1 MTAIDLYL
9 VRHGQTYFNLTRRLQ
24 GYSDAPLT
32 ESGIHDGHLAG
43 QRLAN
48 VHFAGAYSSDLT
60 RAIHTAKYLLSE
72 NQAGSPIWPQQ
83 LPDFRE
89 ENFGSFEG
97 IDSQVALTQLN
108 AFSDTF
114 YADYSDMITKR
125 GMDESMNLFAMD
137 DPYKLAEYYDH
148 FIKRVKNGFK
158 FLLEEH
164 KDGDQVLVV
173 AHGTTIRAIVDYFG
187 HSELAVNSISNG
199 AVTKI
204 HLSEEGGRVDIFND
218 SETVFNVK

>member
-24 GYSDAPLT
+24 GHSDAPLT
-32 ESGIHDGHLAG
+32 ESGIEDGHRAG
-43 QRLAN
+43 KRLKN
-48 VHFAGAYSSDLT
+48 IHFDGAYSSDLT

-108 AFSDTF
+108 AFTDYPYS
-114 YADYSDMITKR
+114 DYSDMIQKR
-125 GMDESMNLFAMD
+125 GMAESMNLFALA
-137 DPYKLAEYYDH
+137 DPYHLAENYAE
-148 FIKRVKNGFK
+148 FIQRIQHGFD
-158 FLLEEH
+158 FLLREH
-164 KDGDQVLVV
+164 KDGDQILVV
-173 AHGTTIRAIVDYFG
+173 AHGTTIRAIVNYFG
-187 HSELAVNSISNG
+187 HPEMAAHAIDNG

-204 HLSEEGGRVDIFND
+204 HLTGIDSGRVDLFND
-218 SETVFNVK
+218 SQDTL

>member
-24 GYSDAPLT
+24 GHSDAPLT
-32 ESGIHDGHLAG
+32 ASGIEDGHLAG
-43 QRLAN
+43 KRLQN
-48 VHFAGAYSSDLT
+48 VHFNGAYSSDLT

-72 NQAGSPIWPQQ
+72 NQAGSPTWPQQ
-83 LPDFRE
+83 LSDFRE

-108 AFSDTF
+108 AFVEQP
-114 YADYSDMITKR
+114 YNDYSDMIQKR
-125 GMDESMNLFAMD
+125 GMAASMDLFATA
-137 DPYKLAEYYDH
+137 DPYHLAENYAT
-148 FIKRVKNGFK
+148 FIQRIQHGFDY
-158 FLLEEH
+158 LLNEH

-173 AHGTTIRAIVDYFG
+173 AHGTTIRAIVDYFS
-187 HSELAVNSISNG
+187 HPEMAVNSINNG

-204 HLSEEGGRVDIFND
+204 HLTSPTEGRVDFFND
-218 SETVFNVK
+218 SQSIL